1 MSYTEHDETMGDL
14 GLDGITASGTAES
27 SPAGASQEASGMER
41 GDPAGDRTEDIAPVL
56 DAGTE
61 EEATAPAAQTEGGG
75 LDPPE
80 APLSSG
86 ESEQTGGAGPE
97 TLAVEK
103 PKRKRVSRKK
113 AAEPSAEDTS
123 GGEASG
129 EDIQVSGAEDASSGA
144 SDDLSVQGGD
154 TPEHDDDED
163 LETDAFVLSDGG
175 EEMPPTPL
183 EGTGDDDTADA
194 PMEGT
199 EPAPPPKAR
208 TVQRTAS
215 AAKTANRPKQEFTS
229 KPLENKPTILSLD
242 LNKLDQDLSEE
253 ERNEWNAIYASYRS
267 KSILTGRIMGIDTHS
282 FTVRNRETRQT
293 ERRKMLC
300 AVIISYR
307 VKVLIPETEVWYPG
321 QERPPYVLRNMSGAE
336 IDYTILDVDREGGVA
351 IGSRRMALA
360 AQRHFFDTI
369 KGGRSIGDRLTCRV
383 LAVGPRRCLVECGGR
398 DMSLSQKDLTYTA
411 TPDLRTRYHPGQTL
425 NCVLKE
431 YNRSEEQFWISVK
444 ETVDNPFFGALRR
457 HPIGSRRQ
465 AVISGKYGGGVFCTL
480 PDETVCLCLYS
491 TRHSDLDFHVGDTV
505 ILAIKQFDYDR
516 CLIYGR
522 ILSKW

>member
-1 MSYTEHDETMGDL
+1 MSYTDHDETMDSRS
-14 GLDGITASGTAES
+14 LDGITASGAAES
-27 SPAGASQEASGMER
+27 SPVGVSQEAPGVER
-41 GDPAGDRTEDIAPVL
+41 ADPAGDRTEGIAPVL
-56 DAGTE
+56 EAGTE
-61 EEATAPAAQTEGGG
+61 EEATAPAAQAEGGG

-80 APLSSG
+80 APLPSG
-86 ESEQTGGAGPE
+86 ESEQTGEAGPE
-97 TLAVEK
+97 TPVEEK

-113 AAEPSAEDTS
+113 AADSPEDTS
-123 GGEASG
+123 GGEAAG
-129 EDIQVSGAEDASSGA
+129 EAAQASEEEDTSSGA
-144 SDDLSVQGGD
+144 SDDLSAQGGD

-194 PMEGT
+194 PMEGP
-199 EPAPPPKAR
+199 EPAPSPKAR
-208 TVQRTAS
+208 PARRTAS
-215 AAKTANRPKQEFTS
+215 AAKTANRPKKEFTS
-229 KPLENKPTILSLD
+229 RPLKDKPTLLSLD
-242 LNKLDQDLSEE
+242 LNKLDEDLSEE

-300 AVIISYR
+300 AVIINYR

-336 IDYTILDVDREGGVA
+336 TDYIILDVDREGGVA

-369 KGGRSIGDRLTCRV
+369 KGGRSIGEKLTCRV

-398 DMSLSQKDLTYTA
+398 DMSLSQKDLTYIA

-431 YNRSEEQFWISVK
+431 YDRREGQFWVSVK
-444 ETVDNPFFGALRR
+444 DTVDNPFFGALRR

-480 PDETVCLCLYS
+480 SDETVCLCHYS
-491 TRHSDLDFHVGDTV
+491 TLHSDPDFHVGDTV
-505 ILAIKQFDYDR
+505 ILAIKQFDYER
-516 CLIYGR
+516 SLIYGR

>member
-1 MSYTEHDETMGDL
+1 MSYTEHDETMDSRS
-14 GLDGITASGTAES
+14 LDGITASGAAES
-27 SPAGASQEASGMER
+27 SPVGVSQEAPGVER
-41 GDPAGDRTEDIAPVL
+41 ADPAGDRTEGIAPVL
-56 DAGTE
+56 EAGTE
-61 EEATAPAAQTEGGG
+61 EEATAPAAQAEGGG

-80 APLSSG
+80 APLPSG
-86 ESEQTGGAGPE
+86 ESEQTGEAGPE
-97 TLAVEK
+97 TPVEEK

-113 AAEPSAEDTS
+113 AADSPEDTS
-123 GGEASG
+123 GGEAAG
-129 EDIQVSGAEDASSGA
+129 EAAQASEEEDTSSGA
-144 SDDLSVQGGD
+144 SDDLSAQGGD

-194 PMEGT
+194 PMEGP
-199 EPAPPPKAR
+199 EPAPSPKAR
-208 TVQRTAS
+208 PARRTAS
-215 AAKTANRPKQEFTS
+215 AAKTANRPKKEFTS
-229 KPLENKPTILSLD
+229 RPLKDKPTLLSLD
-242 LNKLDQDLSEE
+242 LNKLDEDLSEE

-300 AVIISYR
+300 AVIINYR

-321 QERPPYVLRNMSGAE
+321 QER
-336 IDYTILDVDREGGVA
+336 
-351 IGSRRMALA
+351 
-360 AQRHFFDTI
+360 
-369 KGGRSIGDRLTCRV
+369 RSIGEKLTCRV

-398 DMSLSQKDLTYTA
+398 DMSLSQKDLTYIA

-431 YNRSEEQFWISVK
+431 YDRREGQFWVSVK
-444 ETVDNPFFGALRR
+444 DTVDNPFFGALRR

-480 PDETVCLCLYS
+480 SDETVCLCHYS
-491 TRHSDLDFHVGDTV
+491 TLHSDLDFHVGDTV
-505 ILAIKQFDYDR
+505 ILAIKQFDYER
-516 CLIYGR
+516 SLIYGR